1 MSSLIH
7 FLIHNMLLFRFFV
20 GFPPVTAMVF
30 SRFLDRDIA
39 RHISQQIKSPDNV
52 SIISLQE
59 ILGTL
64 SKLLPVQN
72 FYGAIRDI
80 IGQIR

>member
-1 MSSLIH
+1 MHLYPPKDYLQCHMYIYLI
-7 FLIHNMLLFRFFV
+7 FASVKDVILKTKSI
-20 GFPPVTAMVF
+20 TT
-30 SRFLDRDIA
+30 
-39 RHISQQIKSPDNV
+39 QQIKSPDNV

-72 FYGAIRDI
+72 FYGAISDI